1 MLAASDQSQTWTAY
15 LAVVLNNSSRLKAT
29 KLQEA
34 QLAKENH

>member
-15 LAVVLNNSSRLKAT
+15 LAAVLNNSSRLKAT